1 MSVSIII
8 VNWNSGNWL
17 YDCIE
22 SIKHFGGKSVK
33 EVIVVDN
40 ASSDGSMDTISLDK
54 ITLII
59 NPENLGFAK
68 ACNIGFKAATG
79 NYCLLLNPDTRIF
92 ENTINLSVEFLEKN
106 QQIDI
111 LGCRHVDKSGKTKV
125 SCARF
130 PKFSTFINDIF
141 GLSKLAPDIF
151 HPATLMT
158 DWDHGESR
166 EVDQVMGAFMFM
178 RKSIFDKHGFFDEQF
193 FVYYE
198 ELDFSYRVKKNGGK
212 IFYNADC
219 SIYHKENGTT
229 KNVPSFSL
237 FLSIKSRLKF
247 IRKHFPFYQFI
258 LLFFATITFEF
269 LIRSLYSLFTGGW
282 SGVKANFLGY
292 KMLVTKYKQY

>member
-8 VNWNSGNWL
+8 VNWNSGNLL

-22 SIKHFGGKSVK
+22 SIKHYGGENVK

-40 ASSDGSMDTISLDK
+40 ASSDGSINKISSDK
-54 ITLII
+54 LKLII

-68 ACNIGFKAATG
+68 ACNIGFKAAAG

-111 LGCRHVDKSGKTKV
+111 LGCRHVDNSGNTKV

-130 PKFSTFINDIF
+130 PKFSTFLNDIF
-141 GLSKLAPDIF
+141 GLSKLAPHIF

-158 DWDHGESR
+158 DWHHSTSR

-178 RKSIFDKHGFFDEQF
+178 RKNIFDKHGFFDEQF

-198 ELDFSYRVKKNGGK
+198 ELDFSYRVKKAGGK
-212 IFYNADC
+212 IFYNADFC
-219 SIYHKENGTT
+219 IYHKENGTT
-229 KNVPSFSL
+229 KSVPSFSL
-237 FLSIKSRLKF
+237 FLAIRSRLKF

-258 LLFFATITFEF
+258 LLFFATFTFEF
-269 LIRSLYSLFTGGW
+269 LIRSLFNLFTVGW
-282 SGVKANFLGY
+282 SGVKSNLSGY
-292 KMLVTKYKQY
+292 KMLVTKYKQ